1 MSEFEGTSRVLRFMP
16 DGSSSATSEVLF
28 ITVDDDI
35 PEGDESY
42 SLILESVSS
51 DVSVDSPSSAQIT
64 ILANDDA
71 NGIIQFADVSS
82 C

>member
-51 DVSVDSPSSAQIT
+51 DVSVDSSSSAQIT

-71 NGIIQFADVSS
+71 NGIIQFADVSA